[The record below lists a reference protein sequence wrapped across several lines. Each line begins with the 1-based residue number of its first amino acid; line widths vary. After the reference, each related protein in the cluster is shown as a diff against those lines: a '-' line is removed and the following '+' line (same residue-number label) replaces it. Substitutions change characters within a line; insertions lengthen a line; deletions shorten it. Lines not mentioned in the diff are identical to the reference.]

1 MSTPTGQPAYVLH
14 SRAYRENSALVD
26 FLTPRGLFRAV
37 LRSAKGS
44 WRVLSCRW
52 KSSFAGVAN

>member
-26 FLTPRGLFRAV
+26 FLTP
-37 LRSAKGS
+37 
-44 WRVLSCRW
+44 
-52 KSSFAGVAN
+52 